1 MTNDR
6 ESESVCRTQVGN
18 LRGVLSHG
26 YMPTRCLRMGVDC
39 RGWNLVPF
47 PEASTLAC
55 LEERGPS
62 VGPKEHSTQ
71 SCLLTEKHLSAPQ
84 AGEWDLSGRDAK
96 NEHKIGP
103 LGPNAVA
110 TEKRKNDGQKND

>member
-1 MTNDR
+1 MVF
-6 ESESVCRTQVGN
+6 ESTAICPHRVSGWGSTVG
-18 LRGVLSHG
+18 LEL
-26 YMPTRCLRMGVDC
+26 
-39 RGWNLVPF
+39 F

-71 SCLLTEKHLSAPQ
+71 SCLLTEKSAPQ
-84 AGEWDLSGRDAK
+84 AGKWDLSGRDAK

-103 LGPNAVA
+103 LGPNVVA
-110 TEKRKNDGQKND
+110 TEKGKNDGQKNY